1 MCYSSVR
8 KIFILSVFS
17 VLFFSC
23 KIDPRTSALEL
34 FLHKSAS
41 ALQQS
46 MEGENERFSEFLSSY
61 VDSLSDDQLIS
72 QLFLVN
78 IEGKKDFY
86 AVEKTGSLYGKNR
99 EGDVLLP
106 GGCLLFSY
114 NIAGTAEELSLFL
127 DNIRTYYIDHGIV
140 PPYIAIDQEGGW
152 VNRLRGVTSPLAS
165 QQKIAESNTVSSAYS
180 IYSLQASQMHDIG
193 IHLNLAPVVEVKTAE
208 NADFLDTRS
217 FGSLTQVLFY
227 GRACIN
233 AYENHGVGTVL
244 KHFPGNTNTDPHTG
258 LPEIRCDEEALA
270 SVYLAPFE
278 ELVRFEPSGILMSHA
293 RVSSLDS
300 QTPACLSKVWVNDT
314 LREKFGYEG
323 LIFSDD
329 IFMGALAENGFPPED
344 AAVRAIEA
352 GVDCIMLSEKRFG
365 SVGGVLLKKAAED
378 AAFRAKIKQAAV
390 RVIKFKI
397 QSQILLV
404 SKASDATFSIA
415 PAVSG
420 SSPSAIKAAVFPEK
434 N

>member
-1 MCYSSVR
+1 MQYSSVR
-8 KIFILSVFS
+8 KLFLLSVFS
-17 VLFFSC
+17 LFFLSC
-23 KIDPRTSALEL
+23 KIDSHTSALEV

-41 ALQQS
+41 ALHNS
-46 MEGENERFSEFLSSY
+46 LSDEKTRFEEFLASY

-86 AVEKTGSLYGKNR
+86 AVERTGSLYGKSR

-114 NIAGTAEELSLFL
+114 NIADSAEDLSLFL
-127 DNIRTYYIDHGIV
+127 ENIRTYYIDHGIV

-165 QQKIAESNTVSSAYS
+165 QQKIAESNTVASAYD
-180 IYSLQASQMHDIG
+180 IYSLQASQMRDIG
-193 IHLNLAPVVEVKTAE
+193 IHLNLAPVVEVKTEE
-208 NADFLDTRS
+208 NADFLDSRS
-217 FGSLTQVLFY
+217 FGSLIQVLFY

-258 LPEIRCDEEALA
+258 LPEIRCDEKTLDEI
-270 SVYLAPFE
+270 YLAPFE
-278 ELVRFEPSGILMSHA
+278 KLVSLEPSGILMSHA
-293 RVSSLDS
+293 RVSSLDA
-300 QTPACLSKVWVNDT
+300 QTPACLSKAWVNDI
-314 LREKFGYEG
+314 LRERFGYEG

-329 IFMGALAENGFPPED
+329 IFMGALAENGFPPEE

-365 SVGGVLLKKAAED
+365 SVGGVLLQKAAEET
-378 AAFRAKIKQAAV
+378 AFRTKIRKAAV
-390 RVIKFKI
+390 RVIRFKI

-404 SKASDATFSIA
+404 SKASDGTYSISPAASALVPGVKSASFS
-415 PAVSG
+415 
-420 SSPSAIKAAVFPEK
+420 EK
-434 N
+434 K